1 MGKYIKTLSIVALL
15 VMAASYVGGA
25 ILTDGVPASVSTELS
40 SSDVSLIPVSE
51 VSTSVGAENAEG
63 VIAASTRSGEGSA
76 LSEVGSALSGEGSAL
91 SGKGSALSEV
101 RSARSG
107 EGSALSEGGSAR
119 SGEGSAL
126 SEGGSARS
134 GEGLVLSEVGSA
146 STLDDS
152 TLSDL
157 GSAQITDES
166 ALSVD
171 VSTQSEVGTGV
182 DVDVAELSAGPASL
196 EAFKASPEYVK
207 FMIDNLWILMAA
219 ALVFIMHLG
228 FATVESGFT
237 QVKNSVNVIYKNLF
251 ILAIGIIT
259 YALIGFQIMYP
270 GDFNGFF
277 GFGGFGIGYDPAD
290 PVGMLTTG
298 YGMDMTIWS
307 DFIFQAMFAATAA
320 TIVSGCVTGRIKLPA
335 FMIFGTL
342 LVAISYP
349 ITGSWLWGGGWLD
362 ELGFYDF
369 AGSTLVHAVGGF
381 AGLACVLL
389 LGPRA
394 EKFKNGV
401 INTIPGHNIPLATVG
416 IFLLWF
422 GWFGFNGGSVL
433 SADPAEVSFVFVN
446 TALAAAA
453 GALAAM
459 VATNIFM
466 HKLDAP
472 MALNGIL
479 AGLVGITAGANAVS
493 PNSAILIGAIAGGL
507 VVVSILMFDKLRVD
521 DPVGAISVHGVVGVW
536 GTVAVGLFSPEHSF
550 LTQLIGTSAV
560 VIFTMLFSFVVFGT
574 IKYTMG
580 VRVASEVELG
590 GLDLEEHGNQAYPGF
605 AGAELVPERVKS

>member
-15 VMAASYVGGA
+15 VMAASYVGGTV
-25 ILTDGVPASVSTELS
+25 IEPAKVDS
-40 SSDVSLIPVSE
+40 SSDVSLVAGTSEVLDPAVEVSAMTAAYGSSISVGGAEVVLVSSELSVPVEIAGVQAQDELEAVPAGGTDNETEVSVLVGSDADVSE
-51 VSTSVGAENAEG
+51 L
-63 VIAASTRSGEGSA
+63 A
-76 LSEVGSALSGEGSAL
+76 LV
-91 SGKGSALSEV
+91 
-101 RSARSG
+101 
-107 EGSALSEGGSAR
+107 
-119 SGEGSAL
+119 
-126 SEGGSARS
+126 
-134 GEGLVLSEVGSA
+134 
-146 STLDDS
+146 
-152 TLSDL
+152 
-157 GSAQITDES
+157 
-166 ALSVD
+166 
-171 VSTQSEVGTGV
+171 
-182 DVDVAELSAGPASL
+182 PASL
-196 EAFKASPEYVK
+196 EAFQASPEYIK
-207 FMIDNLWILMAA
+207 FMIDNLWILIAA
-219 ALVFIMHLG
+219 AMVFIMHLG

-362 ELGFYDF
+362 QLGFYDF

-401 INTIPGHNIPLATVG
+401 VNTIPGHNIPLATVG

-493 PNSAILIGAIAGGL
+493 PNSAIVIGALAGGL

-536 GTVAVGLFSPEHSF
+536 GTIAVGIFSPEHSF
-550 LTQLIGTSAV
+550 LTQLIGTSSV
-560 VIFTMLFSFVVFGT
+560 VIFTMLFSFVVFG
-574 IKYTMG
+574 ILKYTMG